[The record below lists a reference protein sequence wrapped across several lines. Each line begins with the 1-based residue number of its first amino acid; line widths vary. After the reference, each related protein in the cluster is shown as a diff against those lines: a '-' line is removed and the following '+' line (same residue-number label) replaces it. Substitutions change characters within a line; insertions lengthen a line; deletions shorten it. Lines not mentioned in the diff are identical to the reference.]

1 MPAST
6 LQRESL
12 EVVET
17 KDNLLTGSE
26 DILAQIDALRFSTA
40 RAKLPSKKDLFQRVR
55 ESFIS
60 QPERWQR
67 ERINWISYKNQ
78 FGSWHMADHDGW
90 VMNMPNKIGKR
101 TLGFYRTGL
110 FWIRI
115 GEVERRENGLFRINT
130 EVWVYIFCPRF
141 RRTIRKYRNWRLLRD
156 LEKQDG

>member
-1 MPAST
+1 MPVS
-6 LQRESL
+6 LLRENGDP
-12 EVVET
+12 ETVET
-17 KDNLLTGSE
+17 TNDLFTESE

-67 ERINWISYKNQ
+67 GRINWLYWDRYGIR
-78 FGSWHMADHDGW
+78 HIAERDGW

-101 TLGFYRTGL
+101 TLGFYRAGF

-115 GEVERRENGLFRINT
+115 GEVERRENGLFRTNT

-141 RRTIRKYRNWRLLRD
+141 RRTIRKYRNWRLLKD
-156 LEKQDG
+156 LERK